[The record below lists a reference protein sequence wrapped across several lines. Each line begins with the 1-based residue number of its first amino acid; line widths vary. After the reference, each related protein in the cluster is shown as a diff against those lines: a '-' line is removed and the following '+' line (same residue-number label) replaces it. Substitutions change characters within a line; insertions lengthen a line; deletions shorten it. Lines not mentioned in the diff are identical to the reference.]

1 VIIWQFG
8 HLLLAVDAIGIFMNR
23 EQTTIKKQMGI
34 THHEFVRLLPQAVG
48 SHHFHVHGNKVDV
61 ENDHGHHIHIEL
73 GEEEVRQIALM
84 RIPTTPV
91 TLTFVGYDE
100 DARTAFMQR
109 FDRAYHRGGG

>member
-1 VIIWQFG
+1 
-8 HLLLAVDAIGIFMNR
+8 
-23 EQTTIKKQMGI
+23 MGI

-61 ENDHGHHIHIEL
+61 ENELGHHIHIEL
-73 GEEEVRQIALM
+73 GDEDVRQIALM

-100 DARTAFMQR
+100 DERTAFMQR
-109 FDRAYHRGGG
+109 FDRAYQRGGG

>member
-1 VIIWQFG
+1 
-8 HLLLAVDAIGIFMNR
+8 MNR

-48 SHHFHVHGNKVDV
+48 SHRFHVHGNKVDV
-61 ENDHGHHIHIEL
+61 ENDLGHHIHIEL
-73 GEEEVRQIALM
+73 GDEAVRQIALM

-100 DARTAFMQR
+100 DERTAFMQR
-109 FDRAYHRGGG
+109 FDRAYQRGGG

>member
-1 VIIWQFG
+1 
-8 HLLLAVDAIGIFMNR
+8 MSR
-23 EQTTIKKQMGI
+23 EKITIKKQMGI

-48 SHHFHVHGNKVDV
+48 SHRFHVHGSHVDV
-61 ENDHGHHIHIEL
+61 ENDHGHRVHIDL
-73 GEEEVRQIALM
+73 GDEEVRQIALM

-91 TLTFVGYDE
+91 TLTFEGYDE